1 MFGYKVENGTVVVNQ
16 LEAEI
21 IIGIFNS
28 YISGMSLRE
37 AAKNAGKEMVHS
49 SVKRIIRISIMLV
62 MNTILQLSVRKTFAK
77 ANAEL
82 ILRSERHQRPKRLK
96 PPRIYTEFTISAP
109 TIQHVDP
116 VKQAEYLYSLIEV
129 KE

>member
-1 MFGYKVENGTVVVNQ
+1 MFGYKVENGIVVVNQ
-16 LEAEI
+16 SEAEI

-28 YISGMSLRE
+28 YISGMSLRD

-49 SVKRIIRISIMLV
+49 SVKRIIRNKYYVGDEHYPAIISKEI
-62 MNTILQLSVRKTFAK
+62 FAK

-96 PPRIYTEFTISAP
+96 PPRIYTDFTISAP